1 MYETSKYFI
10 TTVLFILNAV
20 HSGCAGPLESLY
32 PPKANEP
39 SISVYVV
46 NHNDWHTGIVIRRQ
60 DIPAHL
66 WPENHHFKDSEY
78 LEVGWGDRDYY
89 MTPEPTLWMTLKAAL
104 WPTESVLH
112 IVGFTG
118 TVEAYFPASE
128 IVEIKLSRRGFERLN
143 TFIQDEY
150 ARDASGAVTDLGP
163 GLYGNSRFYL
173 GREKFHLLRTCNVWI
188 ARTIRSTGFP
198 ITPFYAITASNVI
211 YQTSKYGR
219 MIRSE

>member
-1 MYETSKYFI
+1 MSQTGKHFI
-10 TTVLFILNAV
+10 VATLFIFAV
-20 HSGCAGPLESLY
+20 YSGCAGPIEALY
-32 PPKANEP
+32 PPGASEP
-39 SISVYVV
+39 SKSVYVI

-60 DIPAHL
+60 DIPDRL

-112 IVGFTG
+112 IVGFSG
-118 TVEAYFPASE
+118 PVEEYFPVSE
-128 IVEIKLSRRGFERLN
+128 MAEIRLSLRGFERLCA
-143 TFIQDEY
+143 FIQNAY
-150 ARDASGAVTDLGP
+150 ARDVSGKAIELGP

-173 GREKFHLLRTCNVWI
+173 ARAKFHLLRSCNVWT
-188 ARTIRSTGFP
+188 AQAIRSTGFP
-198 ITPFYAITASNVI
+198 ITSFYAITASNVI
-211 YQTSKYGR
+211 YQTSKYSR